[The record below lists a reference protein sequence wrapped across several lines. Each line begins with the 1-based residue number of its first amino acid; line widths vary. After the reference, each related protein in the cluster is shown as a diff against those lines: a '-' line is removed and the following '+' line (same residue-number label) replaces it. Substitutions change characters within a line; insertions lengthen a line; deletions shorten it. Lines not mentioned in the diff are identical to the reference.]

1 MQGLFP
7 THELPDSG
15 GSLALRALAW
25 GTFYAVAGVGSLC
38 FGVWK
43 LLGVHDVSV
52 VVSPAVFDSGVSF
65 ALSAGTSKCECYLK
79 QYRTQGCG
87 DSSVDRAPGS

>member
-1 MQGLFP
+1 MHTREVHGKQDNFSDLVQGLFP

-52 VVSPAVFDSGVSF
+52 VVSPPVFDSGVSF
-65 ALSAGTSKCECYLK
+65 VLCRHK
-79 QYRTQGCG
+79 QM
-87 DSSVDRAPGS
+87 